1 MLRSIQPD
9 RPTPP
14 GATPRPRPGRVTRG
28 VGIVWALVGGAVA
41 AGLVG
46 CSERHGGD
54 PAIDADR
61 ASVPSAGQPCSAGR
75 VGMARTVERRPLVL
89 ADGTEAYVEPMNLM
103 RVGSD
108 LVVVGSPTY
117 TWEVGGTR
125 ANMASYGAH
134 LAAYLDPVTPRL
146 VEMPVDV
153 PAGVVRSIALGDR
166 RWGALFSEADPEA
179 FSQFSEVVDLW
190 YAEYDGEAWSEVE
203 RLPLPDGL
211 ELFVGSSSA
220 LVSRGDA
227 IGWVVVTDRGG
238 AAVHY
243 EREGGAWRYEIIE
256 ERGMEAAAQASG
268 SSGVWMALS
277 GVDPDLPAWTKT
289 LRLFRWASGWQFVS
303 RVATVEAYTE
313 IRDPFVTVLPEGVTV
328 TWREVSAAGSPAMAR
343 VGVGADHP
351 GELLLLDPSTEQAKP
366 IGMPDG
372 SPAWVVQHVNA
383 VTGLDE
389 LRLLRIE
396 GPGTHIA
403 QRIPYP
409 LRGFYAALA
418 TGPDEVL
425 VTGSEFNPDPAHAT
439 VRSLTLRLSSSCQ

>member
-1 MLRSIQPD
+1 
-9 RPTPP
+9 
-14 GATPRPRPGRVTRG
+14 
-28 VGIVWALVGGAVA
+28 
-41 AGLVG
+41 
-46 CSERHGGD
+46 
-54 PAIDADR
+54 
-61 ASVPSAGQPCSAGR
+61 
-75 VGMARTVERRPLVL
+75 
-89 ADGTEAYVEPMNLM
+89 
-103 RVGSD
+103 
-108 LVVVGSPTY
+108 
-117 TWEVGGTR
+117 
-125 ANMASYGAH
+125 
-134 LAAYLDPVTPRL
+134 
-146 VEMPVDV
+146 
-153 PAGVVRSIALGDR
+153 
-166 RWGALFSEADPEA
+166 
-179 FSQFSEVVDLW
+179 
-190 YAEYDGEAWSEVE
+190 
-203 RLPLPDGL
+203 
-211 ELFVGSSSA
+211 
-220 LVSRGDA
+220 
-227 IGWVVVTDRGG
+227 
-238 AAVHY
+238 
-243 EREGGAWRYEIIE
+243 
-256 ERGMEAAAQASG
+256 MEAAAQASG